1 MVNGKQPDSDG
12 GKNDKDAMDGKNIEK
27 GTPGLEEGKAGE
39 TKEGNLNAL
48 QENELNPNVKNSFIE
63 DELKYSYIDYS
74 MSVIIGRAL
83 PDVRDGLKPVHRR
96 ILYAMN
102 DMGVSYNKSYRKSAR
117 IVGEVLGKYHPHG
130 DSAVYDAMVRM
141 VQPFSLRYPLVDG
154 QGNFGSVDG
163 DNAAAM
169 RYTEA
174 RMKRITAELLADI
187 DKETVDFIPNFD
199 ESLVEPTVLP
209 AALPNLLLN
218 GSSGIAVGMATNI
231 PPHNI
236 TEVCNAIISQIDNP
250 DITMAELIKLIS
262 GPDFPTGGIIYGR
275 RGIVDMYET
284 GRGKILVR
292 GKTKVEENKH
302 NANRQ
307 CIIVNEIPYQVNK
320 TSLIKQIAALVHE
333 GIIEG
338 ISDLRDESD
347 RDGMRIVIELKRN
360 ENPEIILNQLF
371 KHTMLQTTFGV
382 IMLAIVENKPK
393 ILNLK
398 ELNNCYIEHRI
409 EVIVRRTKYELRKAE
424 ERAHILEGYRIALAN
439 LDEVIETI
447 KKSKTPEIA
456 KNGLMT
462 RFLLSEIQALAV
474 LKMQLQRLTGLE
486 IEKIEQEYKEVIE
499 LIKKLKEILANKQ
512 LVLNIIKEDL
522 TRIISEYGD
531 GRRTE
536 ITDNLGEFDIE
547 DLIADEEMVLTITHK
562 GYIKRTATSIYKAQH
577 RGGRGLYGM
586 DTKDDDF
593 VSQMF
598 VASAHNYILFFTNSG
613 RVHWLKVYQVPEGER
628 RSRGKA
634 IVNLLEL
641 DESEKITAYIPVKI
655 FDDNSYLIM
664 LTKSGIIK
672 KTLLSAYSHPR
683 KGGIQAITLK
693 ENDTL
698 INVKV
703 TDGQSQIVIA
713 TSNGQAIRFDEKR
726 VRSVGRTSMGVTG
739 IRLDLK
745 NKDYVIGMVV
755 VRDND
760 TILTA
765 TEHGFGK
772 RTDINE
778 YRLTNRGGKGIINIK
793 TSDRNGKV
801 VSILN
806 VKDTDELMIMTKQG
820 MIIRQKVSELR
831 CIGRN
836 TQGVRLIKLEENDL
850 LIDIATVAES
860 EEDIIETDGNGLIEG
875 TVNPDSP
882 NKDSSNQNS
891 PSELQSS
898 DSVEIESKK

>member
-1 MVNGKQPDSDG
+1 
-12 GKNDKDAMDGKNIEK
+12 MDIEK
-27 GTPGLEEGKAGE
+27 DKNFDNNN
-39 TKEGNLNAL
+39 KLNYNDVKIEDSNVNHV
-48 QENELNPNVKNSFIE
+48 QENDENPNVKTSFIE

-83 PDVRDGLKPVHRR
+83 PDARDGLKPVHRR

-102 DMGVSYNKSYRKSAR
+102 DMSLSYNKAYRKSAR

-130 DSAVYDAMVRM
+130 DTAVYDAMVRM
-141 VQPFSLRYPLVDG
+141 VQQFSLRYPLVDG

-174 RMKRITAELLADI
+174 RMKRIANELLNDI

-236 TEVCNAIISQIDNP
+236 IEVCNAIISQIDNP
-250 DITMAELIKLIS
+250 DIKISDLIKIIS

-292 GKTKVEENKH
+292 GKTKIEESKHSANK
-302 NANRQ
+302 Q

-320 TSLIKQIAALVHE
+320 TSLIKQIASLVHE

-393 ILNLK
+393 VLNLK

-409 EVIVRRTKYELRKAE
+409 EVIIRRTKYELRKAE
-424 ERAHILEGYRIALAN
+424 ERAHILEGYKIALAN

-456 KNGLMT
+456 KTGLMT
-462 RFLLSEIQALAV
+462 KFLLSEIQALAV

-499 LIKKLKEILANKQ
+499 LIKKLKEILASRQ
-512 LVLNIIKEDL
+512 LILNIIKEDL
-522 TRIISEYGD
+522 SRIITEYGD
-531 GRRTE
+531 ARKTE
-536 ITDNLGEFDIE
+536 ITENLGEFDIE
-547 DLIADEEMVLTITHK
+547 DLIADEEMVLTVTHK

-598 VASAHNYILFFTNSG
+598 IASTHNYILFFTNSG
-613 RVHWLKVYQVPEGER
+613 KVHWLKVYQIPEGER

-641 DESEKITAYIPVKI
+641 AETEKITAYIPVKV

-664 LTKSGIIK
+664 LTKGGIIK
-672 KTLLSAYSHPR
+672 KTFLSAYSHPR

-698 INVKV
+698 IDVKL
-703 TDGQSQIVIA
+703 TDGQSQIVIG
-713 TSNGQAIRFDEKR
+713 TLNGQAIRFDEKR

-739 IRLDLK
+739 IRLDTK
-745 NKDYVIGMVV
+745 NNDYVIGMVV
-755 VRDND
+755 VKDDD

-765 TEHGFGK
+765 TENGFGK

-806 VKDTDELMIMTKQG
+806 VRDTDELMIMTKQG

-850 LIDIATVAES
+850 LIDIAAVAES
-860 EEDIIETDGNGLIEG
+860 EEEIIETNENG
-875 TVNPDSP
+875 TVEEKEKTKLNEE
-882 NKDSSNQNS
+882 K
-891 PSELQSS
+891 
-898 DSVEIESKK
+898 